1 LRFCFKEFVFKLFYK
16 KVFKPIIPINLGA
29 KMALKVNGKE
39 GEFLL
44 DIARLA
50 IESKFRGEN
59 FHLYNMPYPNLNEKR
74 GVFVTLTK
82 SNELRGC
89 IGNIH
94 PVHSIYQSVV
104 KNTISA
110 AFSDNRFKPITKDE
124 LKNIKIEVSILTEP
138 AKLLSKSRQGILDKI
153 VEFKH
158 GIVMINNMN
167 EGVFLPQ
174 VWEQLPKKEDFLNH
188 LCLKA
193 CILPEMWHD
202 KDTEIYLFEVQKFKE
217 EN

>member
-1 LRFCFKEFVFKLFYK
+1 
-16 KVFKPIIPINLGA
+16 
-29 KMALKVNGKE
+29 MALMVNDKE

-44 DIARLA
+44 GVARLA
-50 IESKFRGEN
+50 IESELKREN

-74 GVFVTLTK
+74 GVFVTLTRN
-82 SNELRGC
+82 NELRGC

-94 PVHSIYQSVV
+94 PIHSIYQSVV
-104 KNTISA
+104 KNATAA
-110 AFSDNRFKPITKDE
+110 AFSDNRFKPVTKDE
-124 LKNIKIEVSILTEP
+124 LNNIRVEVSILTEP
-138 AKLLSKSRQGILDKI
+138 VKLLSKLRQEILDKI
-153 VEFKH
+153 IEFKH
-158 GIVMINNMN
+158 GVVMINNMN

-174 VWEQLPKKEDFLNH
+174 VWEQLPQKEDFLNH

>member
-1 LRFCFKEFVFKLFYK
+1 MISKISE
-16 KVFKPIIPINLGA
+16 
-29 KMALKVNGKE
+29 KE

-44 DIARLA
+44 GIARLA
-50 IESKFRGEN
+50 IDSKFKGEN
-59 FHLYNMPYPNLNEKR
+59 FHLYDMPYPNLDEKR
-74 GVFVTLTK
+74 GIFVTLT
-82 SNELRGC
+82 NGGELRGC

-94 PVHSIYQSVV
+94 PVYSIYQGVV
-104 KNTISA
+104 KNATAA
-110 AFSDNRFKPITKDE
+110 AFSDNRFKPVTKDD
-124 LKNIKIEVSILTEP
+124 LKNIRVEVSILTEP
-138 AKLLSKSRQGILDKI
+138 VRLLFNSRQEILDRI
-153 VEFKH
+153 IEFKH
-158 GIVMINNMN
+158 GVIMINNMN

-174 VWEQLPKKEDFLNH
+174 VWEQLPRKEDFLNH

>member
-1 LRFCFKEFVFKLFYK
+1 
-16 KVFKPIIPINLGA
+16 
-29 KMALKVNGKE
+29 MALKINDRE

-44 DIARLA
+44 GIARLA

-59 FHLYNMPYPNLNEKR
+59 FHLYDMPYSNLNEKR
-74 GVFVTLTK
+74 GVFVTLTIN
-82 SNELRGC
+82 NELRGC

-94 PVHSIYQSVV
+94 PIYSIYRGVI
-104 KNTISA
+104 KNALAA
-110 AFSDNRFKPITKDE
+110 AFSDPRFKSITKED
-124 LKNIKIEVSILTEP
+124 LKNIKIEISILTEP
-138 AKLLSKSRQGILDKI
+138 VKLLSKSRQDILDKI

-202 KDTEIYLFEVQKFKE
+202 KDTEIYLFEVQKFE
-217 EN
+217 EKN